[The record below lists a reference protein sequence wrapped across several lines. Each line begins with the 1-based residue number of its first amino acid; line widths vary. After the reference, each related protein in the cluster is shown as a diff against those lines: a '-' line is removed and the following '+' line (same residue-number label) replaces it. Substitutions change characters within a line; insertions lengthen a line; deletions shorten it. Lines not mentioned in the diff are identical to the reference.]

1 VEVVV
6 AEVVVVVVP
15 VPVVIA
21 SSSVAFLVAS
31 DVSSDVPVASKLE
44 FPS

>member
-21 SSSVAFLVAS
+21 SSSVAFLTAS
-31 DVSSDVPVASKLE
+31 DVSPDVPVASKLE